1 MGKITRY
8 FSNYQEAY
16 NYYGGTNV
24 PSKEIALVGDASYVF
39 VSSDNAGDGGNTQ
52 YFDAAM
58 TNDEIVATQVD
69 AAYVS
74 GTTQGYEQ
82 GYNEGYPLGYT
93 AGHTAGYT
101 EGEAAGYTTG
111 HSAGYAEGEADYIAG
126 MIENGTMAIT
136 TTSQVDVMEYAYA
149 QVSDANLTAGNIA
162 DGVTILG
169 VTGTYSGG
177 IQPSGTMYISEADI
191 TYDVTNYAYAV
202 AQDSNL
208 SSDNIKSG
216 VTIFGVTGT
225 YSGGG
230 SLDPTSDIVK
240 DASKWQVLN
249 YGADGPYSANSM
261 PFVEDQ
267 QIEAMDVE
275 WYAEEIDTIGDENM
289 VALIDKFNTRGT
301 VEVLSGTQN
310 VTISYQRN
318 DPEDP
323 NTNAYISID
332 IALEAGE
339 RAGLSLAWFSHD
351 PEDESSYF
359 FEGFY
364 WGIEDNVSNNHWII
378 TAAETGTY
386 NIMLEADGNGGCSMT
401 ITAPR

>member
-101 EGEAAGYTTG
+101 EGEAAGY
-111 HSAGYAEGEADYIAG
+111 AEGEADYIAG
-126 MIENGTMAIT
+126 MIDNGTIAIT

-177 IQPSGTMYISEADI
+177 
-191 TYDVTNYAYAV
+191 
-202 AQDSNL
+202 
-208 SSDNIKSG
+208 
-216 VTIFGVTGT
+216 
-225 YSGGG
+225 G
-230 SLDPTSDIVK
+230 SLDPNDDNVK

-249 YGADGPYSANSM
+249 YVAAGPYSANSI
-261 PFVEDQ
+261 PFVEEQ

-310 VTISYQRN
+310 VTITYQIN

-339 RAGLSLAWFSHD
+339 RAGLSFAWFSYD
-351 PEDESSYF
+351 PEDESSHI

-364 WGIEDNVSNNHWII
+364 WGIEDNVDNNHWII
-378 TAAETGTY
+378 TAEETGTY
-386 NIMLEADGNGGCSMT
+386 TIRLDADGNGGCIMT
-401 ITAPR
+401 IHAPR